1 MSYFFLQEM
10 RNKFTGKTIRWQ
22 QNKSNVYEGVVVA
35 FLGWGDP
42 IPEEIWNLGDASVK
56 GLRISECRCRLLVRT
71 NEKTKAGVPIYRTPV
86 VTQEGKF
93 KGEIL
98 D

>member
-1 MSYFFLQEM
+1 MNYPFLQEM
-10 RNKFTGKTIRWQ
+10 RNKFSGKTVRWQ
-22 QNKSNVYEGVVVA
+22 QNKNNTYEGVVVK

-42 IPEEIWNLGDASVK
+42 IPEEIWNLGDAHVK
-56 GLRISECRCRLLVRT
+56 GQRVSECRCRILV
-71 NEKTKAGVPIYRTPV
+71 KTTETTKGVPIYRTPV
-86 VTQEGKF
+86 ITQGGKF